1 MNKPNLKIIFKN
13 AKHEFIRQSPSI
25 LLGVGIT
32 GMITSTVMAVK
43 ATPKAIQLLEEA
55 KKEKEEPKLTA
66 LETIKVAWK
75 PYVPAVTVG
84 SLSVLCLIGSTSINA
99 KRTAALATAYKLS
112 ETALSEYRDAVVET
126 IGEKK
131 EKQVRE
137 KVADKQVAANPVE
150 SSNIFITNKGDTLCY
165 EPLSGRYFKSSPETI
180 NKAINDINYKL
191 LNGEYAAL
199 NDLYEL
205 IGLETNQLG
214 DQIGW
219 NVFREGKVEVDFHAT
234 LTKDNEPCLVM
245 DFITIPR
252 YDYYKLE
259 Y

>member
-1 MNKPNLKIIFKN
+1 MNKPNLKLIMKN

-43 ATPKAIQLLEEA
+43 ATPKAIQLLDEA

-66 LETIKVAWK
+66 WETVKVAWK
-75 PYVPAVTVG
+75 PYMPAITVG
-84 SLSVLCLIGSTSINA
+84 SLSVLCLIGSNSVNA
-99 KRTAALATAYKLS
+99 RRTAALATAYKLS

-137 KVADKQVAANPVE
+137 KVADKQVAANPVNN
-150 SSNIFITNKGDTLCY
+150 STIYITNQGTSLCY
-165 EPLSGRYFKSSPETI
+165 EPLSGRYFRSSPESI
-180 NKAINDINYKL
+180 SKAINEVNYQL
-191 LNGEYAAL
+191 INGEFISL
-199 NDLYEL
+199 NELYDRM
-205 IGLETNQLG
+205 GLESTKLG
-214 DQIGW
+214 ENLGW
-219 NVFREGKVEVDFHAT
+219 NVFREGKVEVEFRAT
-234 LTKDNEPCLVM
+234 LTDDQEPCLVL
-245 DFITIPR
+245 DFKTFPK
-252 YDYYKLE
+252 YEYYRLE